1 MRMFRLVCLS
11 LCLLF
16 ASATFASAHRV
27 NIFAYVDGGEIQV
40 ECGFNRS
47 QKVRQGTVEVFDAA
61 TGGKLLQGT
70 TDGNGVFRFPVT
82 EALRD
87 AGHDLTVRIIA
98 GEGHQNEWTVAAD
111 ELKAATVSGV
121 SGTSAALTSGTPAS
135 APASA
140 PAGEAVSDAAPV
152 VPAGTPAPAVSGG
165 ATPEEVERI
174 VNAALDAKL
183 SPIKHLLAEQ
193 VEAGPNLRDVIGGIG
208 WIFGLI
214 GVAAYFRRRG

>member
-1 MRMFRLVCLS
+1 MRMFRLLCLS

-16 ASATFASAHRV
+16 ASAPLAAAHRV

-47 QKVRQGTVEVFDAA
+47 QKVRRGTVEVFDAA
-61 TGGKLLQGT
+61 TGDKLVQGT
-70 TDGNGVFRFPVT
+70 TDDGGVFRFPVT
-82 EALRD
+82 EAIRD

-98 GEGHQNEWTVAAD
+98 GEGHQNEWTVAAE
-111 ELKAATVSGV
+111 ELKAATVA
-121 SGTSAALTSGTPAS
+121 SGTSAPVASGAPVPAS
-135 APASA
+135 VPAV
-140 PAGEAVSDAAPV
+140 EAVSVAA
-152 VPAGTPAPAVSGG
+152 VPAGTPAVSGG

-193 VEAGPNLRDVIGGIG
+193 VEAGPSLRDIIGGIG
-208 WIFGLI
+208 WIFGLV
-214 GVAAYFRRRG
+214 GVAAYCRRRG

>member
-1 MRMFRLVCLS
+1 MRMFRLLCLS

-16 ASATFASAHRV
+16 ASAPLAAAHRV

-47 QKVRQGTVEVFDAA
+47 QKVRRGTVEVFDAA
-61 TGGKLLQGT
+61 TGDKLVQGT
-70 TDGNGVFRFPVT
+70 TDDGGVFRFPVT
-82 EALRD
+82 EAIRD

-98 GEGHQNEWTVAAD
+98 GEGHQNEWTVAAE
-111 ELKAATVSGV
+111 ELKAATVA
-121 SGTSAALTSGTPAS
+121 SGTSAPVASGAPVPAS
-135 APASA
+135 VPAV
-140 PAGEAVSDAAPV
+140 EAVSVAA
-152 VPAGTPAPAVSGG
+152 VPAGTSAVSGG

-193 VEAGPNLRDVIGGIG
+193 VEAGPSLRDIIGGIG
-208 WIFGLI
+208 WIFGLV
-214 GVAAYFRRRG
+214 GVAAYCRRRG

>member
-1 MRMFRLVCLS
+1 MRMFRLLCLS

-16 ASATFASAHRV
+16 ASAPLAAAHRV

-47 QKVRQGTVEVFDAA
+47 QKVRRGTVEVFDAA
-61 TGGKLLQGT
+61 TGDKLVQGT
-70 TDGNGVFRFPVT
+70 TDDGGVFRFPVT
-82 EALRD
+82 EAIRD

-98 GEGHQNEWTVAAD
+98 GEGHQNEWTVAAE
-111 ELKAATVSGV
+111 ELKAATVA
-121 SGTSAALTSGTPAS
+121 SGTSAPVASGAPVPAS
-135 APASA
+135 VPAV
-140 PAGEAVSDAAPV
+140 EAVSVAA
-152 VPAGTPAPAVSGG
+152 VPAGTPAVSGG

-193 VEAGPNLRDVIGGIG
+193 VEAGPSLRDIIGGLG
-208 WIFGLI
+208 WIFGLV
-214 GVAAYFRRRG
+214 GVAAYCRRRG

>member
-1 MRMFRLVCLS
+1 MRMFRLLCLS

-16 ASATFASAHRV
+16 ASAPLAAAHRV
-27 NIFAYVDGGEIQV
+27 NIFAYVDGGEIKV

-47 QKVRQGTVEVFDAA
+47 QKVRRGTVEVFDAA
-61 TGGKLLQGT
+61 TGDKLVQGT
-70 TDGNGVFRFPVT
+70 TDDGGVFRFPVT
-82 EALRD
+82 EAIRD

-111 ELKAATVSGV
+111 ELKAATVA
-121 SGTSAALTSGTPAS
+121 SGTSAPVASGAPVPAS
-135 APASA
+135 VPAV
-140 PAGEAVSDAAPV
+140 EAVSVAA
-152 VPAGTPAPAVSGG
+152 VPAGTPAVSGG

-193 VEAGPNLRDVIGGIG
+193 VEAGPSLRDIIGGIG
-208 WIFGLI
+208 WIFGLV
-214 GVAAYFRRRG
+214 GVAAYCRRRG

>member
-1 MRMFRLVCLS
+1 MRMFRLLCLS

-16 ASATFASAHRV
+16 ASAPLAAAHRV

-47 QKVRQGTVEVFDAA
+47 QKVRRGTVEVFDAA
-61 TGGKLLQGT
+61 TGDKLVQGT
-70 TDGNGVFRFPVT
+70 TDDGGVFRFPVT
-82 EALRD
+82 EAIRD

-111 ELKAATVSGV
+111 ELKAATVA
-121 SGTSAALTSGTPAS
+121 SGTSAPVASGAPVPAS
-135 APASA
+135 EPVV
-140 PAGEAVSDAAPV
+140 EAVSVAA
-152 VPAGTPAPAVSGG
+152 VPAGTPAVSGG

-193 VEAGPNLRDVIGGIG
+193 VEAGPSLRDIIGGIG
-208 WIFGLI
+208 WIFGLV
-214 GVAAYFRRRG
+214 GVAAYCRRRG

>member
-1 MRMFRLVCLS
+1 M
-11 LCLLF
+11 
-16 ASATFASAHRV
+16 
-27 NIFAYVDGGEIQV
+27 

-140 PAGEAVSDAAPV
+140 PAGEAVSGAAPV
-152 VPAGTPAPAVSGG
+152 VPAGTPAPVVSGG

>member
-1 MRMFRLVCLS
+1 MRMFRLLCLS

-16 ASATFASAHRV
+16 ASAPLAAAHRV

-47 QKVRQGTVEVFDAA
+47 QKVRRGTVEVFDAA
-61 TGGKLLQGT
+61 TGDKLVQGT
-70 TDGNGVFRFPVT
+70 TDDGGVFRFPVT
-82 EALRD
+82 EAIRD

-98 GEGHQNEWTVAAD
+98 GEGHQNEWTVAAE
-111 ELKAATVSGV
+111 ELKAATVA
-121 SGTSAALTSGTPAS
+121 SGTSAPVASGAPVPAS
-135 APASA
+135 VLAV
-140 PAGEAVSDAAPV
+140 EAVSVAA
-152 VPAGTPAPAVSGG
+152 VPAGTPAVSGG

-193 VEAGPNLRDVIGGIG
+193 VEAGPSLRDIIGGIG
-208 WIFGLI
+208 WIFGLV
-214 GVAAYFRRRG
+214 GVAAYCRRRG